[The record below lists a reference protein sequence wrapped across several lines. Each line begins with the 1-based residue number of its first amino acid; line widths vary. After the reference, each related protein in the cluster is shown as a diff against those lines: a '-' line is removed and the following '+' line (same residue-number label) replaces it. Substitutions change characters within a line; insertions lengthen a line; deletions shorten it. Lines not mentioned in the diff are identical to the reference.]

1 MLFLSFVCLAVRSG
15 AFTDIVQG
23 GGYIPLDTKTFTDTG
38 GGWGSELEK
47 PPEYAPGCYGK
58 LGIEI
63 KQFFCVVKLYNNTL
77 YLQCGPKMIKVEK
90 RPI

>member
-23 GGYIPLDTKTFTDTG
+23 GAIYPWTPKHSLIQEEE
-38 GGWGSELEK
+38 GSELEK